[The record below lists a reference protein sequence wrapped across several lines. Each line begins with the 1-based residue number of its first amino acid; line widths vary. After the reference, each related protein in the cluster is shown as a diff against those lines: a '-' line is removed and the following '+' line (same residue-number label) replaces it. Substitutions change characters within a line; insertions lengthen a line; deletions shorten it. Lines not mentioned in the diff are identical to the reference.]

1 MVKKK
6 RKKFCV
12 RVRCLNRRSYQ
23 FPLPND
29 LQKAMWQYKTENPT
43 NWFDLL
49 SQALINIPTKEYRE
63 NYQPPMTVTLVEKIF
78 ITANYDRVATRGQFV
93 TKDNW
98 QRNDLSR
105 HWNNIRFLQH
115 DYPLMTKLR
124 IFLVYL
130 IWMTKLHIRRIK

>member
-1 MVKKK
+1 MGKFISFLYQMIYK
-6 RKKFCV
+6 R
-12 RVRCLNRRSYQ
+12 RCGNIRI
-23 FPLPND
+23 
-29 LQKAMWQYKTENPT
+29 ENPT

-49 SQALINIPTKEYRE
+49 SQELINIPTKEYCE
-63 NYQPPMTVTLVEKIF
+63 NYQPPMTVALVEKIF
-78 ITANYDRVATRGQFV
+78 ITANYEHVATRGQFV

-115 DYPLMTKLR
+115 DYPLMTKLH
-124 IFLVYL
+124 IFLAYL